1 MSPSENL
8 VFFFSPSWATKK
20 VCFHS
25 LSLTR
30 LLRPKKATEIPLS
43 SPRLTILGRKTG
55 LGKQALAGQA
65 WHWDCCFA
73 TLANL
78 NILSTKKVA
87 ESLVQNDFCRCR
99 KSILLSCRFRF
110 RLPIYLH
117 TYDAG
122 SRPTVEQNRSENTMT
137 HPSALRLSPSFGI
150 FISQRIS

>member
-1 MSPSENL
+1 MSPRENL
-8 VFFFSPSWATKK
+8 IFLLLPSWATKT
-20 VCFHS
+20 VYFHS
-25 LSLTR
+25 LSFTR
-30 LLRPKKATEIPLS
+30 LFQLKKAMKIPLPS
-43 SPRLTILGRKTG
+43 LRLMVLGRKTG

-65 WHWDCCFA
+65 WHWERCFA

-78 NILSTKKVA
+78 NILSTKRVA
-87 ESLVQNDFCRCR
+87 QSLVQNDFCRCR

-137 HPSALRLSPSFGI
+137 HRSVLRLSPSFGTL
-150 FISQRIS
+150 IS